1 MRIVFMGTPEFAVE
15 SLKALVN
22 AGKNICAVVTVPDKP
37 AGRGL
42 QTQKSDI
49 KQYAE
54 TIGLPILQPIKLK
67 DEAFISQLKK
77 INADLFVVV
86 AFRMLPDVV
95 WQMPEKGTINLHGS
109 LLPNYRGA
117 APINWAII
125 NGEKITGI
133 TTFFIEKEIDMGK
146 IINFEE
152 VKIKDTDNAGIIHD
166 TLMTKGAELLLKTVN
181 AIEEGG
187 YETYSQ
193 SQFIIPGQEL
203 KNAPKINRQTC
214 KINWCLKIENIYNHI
229 RGLSP
234 YPGAWTTIENIET
247 KESFTIKIFSSAIIE
262 GQHNSKE
269 TSCLSDGKTYL
280 YITTEGGLISL
291 LEIQPEGRKRM
302 SIEDFLRGQRGVKDW
317 RIKDIT

>member
-15 SLKALVN
+15 SLKALVT
-22 AGKNICAVVTVPDKP
+22 AGKNVCAVVTVPDKP

-54 TIGLPILQPIKLK
+54 EIGIPILQPVKLK
-67 DEAFISQLKK
+67 DETFVNELKK
-77 INADLFVVV
+77 LNADLFIVV
-86 AFRMLPDVV
+86 AFRMLPEVV
-95 WQMPEKGTINLHGS
+95 WQMPKMGTINLHAS

-125 NGEKITGI
+125 NGEKVTGL

-146 IINFEE
+146 IIHFEE
-152 VKIKDTDNAGIIHD
+152 VKIKESDNAGILHD
-166 TLMTKGAELLLKTVN
+166 TLMTKGADLLLKTVN
-181 AIEEGG
+181 SIENGG

-193 SQFIIPGQEL
+193 SQFIIPDQEL
-203 KNAPKINRQTC
+203 RNAPKINRQTC
-214 KINWCLKIENIYNHI
+214 RINWSLKVEEIYNHI

-234 YPGAWTTIENIET
+234 YPGAWTIIENNVTNEQLT
-247 KESFTIKIFSSAIIE
+247 LKIFSTEIID
-262 GQHNSKE
+262 GKHNSKDIN
-269 TSCLSDGKTYL
+269 CLTDGKKHF
-280 YITTEGGLISL
+280 YITTDGGLISL

-302 SIEDFLRGQRGVKDW
+302 NIEDFLRGQRGVKEW
-317 RIKDIT
+317 KIKEIT